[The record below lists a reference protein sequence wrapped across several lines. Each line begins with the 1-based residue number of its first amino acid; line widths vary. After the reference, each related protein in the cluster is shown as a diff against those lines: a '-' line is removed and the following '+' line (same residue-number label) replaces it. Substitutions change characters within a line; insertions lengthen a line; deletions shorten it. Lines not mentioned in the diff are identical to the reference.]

1 MTEFQAKKD
10 LPSRWFCDYFN
21 PYEHHEHALKG
32 ILYTGRSA
40 FQEIVVAESQNF
52 GRCLILD
59 NEVQCAERDEF
70 IYHEALIHPALA
82 LHPNPQRVA
91 IIGGGE
97 GASLREVLRH
107 KTVKQAIMIDIDR
120 EVVECAKKY
129 LHTFHN
135 GAFTDPRSEVLYQD
149 GREYLK
155 NSKELFDVIIIDINC
170 PMEGGPAYMLFT
182 KEFYSMVKE
191 RLTDQGILAVQAD
204 NTSPTAF
211 QTFTTTINTLKHV
224 FPGVYPY
231 AAYVPFYALLWGFC
245 LATKGQNPL
254 ELSTEEIDKRL
265 CHRLQGELKYY
276 DGTTHHGLFRLPKYL
291 REAIKAQKRVNKD
304 DNPIIEKYPGV
315 GGA

>member
-10 LPSRWFCDYFN
+10 LPSRWFRDYFN

-40 FQEIVVAESQNF
+40 FQEIVVAETLNF

-82 LHPNPQRVA
+82 LHPCPKRVA

-97 GASLREVLRH
+97 GASLRETLRH
-107 KTVKQAIMIDIDR
+107 KTVEKAVMVDIDR
-120 EVVECAKKY
+120 EVVECAKRY
-129 LHTFHN
+129 LPTFHN
-135 GAFTDPRSEVLYQD
+135 GAFADRRSEVLYMD
-149 GREYLK
+149 GRKYLED
-155 NSKELFDVIIIDINC
+155 SKEPFDAVIIDINC

-191 RLTDQGILAVQAD
+191 RLTDQGVLAVQAD
-204 NTSPTAF
+204 NTSPAAF
-211 QTFTTTINTLKHV
+211 NTFTTVANTLKQV
-224 FPGVYPY
+224 FPGVFPY
-231 AAYVPFYALLWGFC
+231 TAYVPFFALMWGFC

-254 ELSTEEIDKRL
+254 ELSPEEIDR
-265 CHRLQGELKYY
+265 RISQRVQGQLRYY
-276 DGTTHHGLFRLPKYL
+276 DGITHHSILNLPKYL
-291 REAIKAQKRVNKD
+291 REAIKAQTKVNTD
-304 DNPIIEKYPGV
+304 SHPIIEKYPGM
-315 GGA
+315 GR